1 MKVLFRACLLVFTV
15 FLFVGCGG
23 GSGDGPSLTPSDNT
37 NSSGDNGSDGGTG
50 AVTEPTVIRFGSF
63 SAGTFTAGQIATNK
77 TSLDAGQSASLTV
90 SFIDQNNSPIT
101 DTTDILF
108 TSPCASS
115 GLSEFDSTI
124 ASNTTGTVSVT
135 YVTRGCDGA
144 DIVTAQTS
152 LNGTTFTATVT
163 LQTVPAPLGSI
174 SFVSAT
180 PQIIGIKGSGAIP
193 EQSVVS
199 FLVTNSSGGPV
210 PNQDVSFVLN
220 NTTGGIT
227 LSNSSDTSDAT
238 GMVSTTVASGSI
250 ASSVRVTATAIRD
263 GITSSA
269 QSSALAITTG
279 IPDQD
284 SFSLSATSLNI
295 EGLKRDGIQ
304 TTLTLRA
311 ADRYNNPV
319 PDGTA
324 IVFQAEGASVQGSC
338 TTAGGACSVIMT
350 SQEPRPSNGRVTILA
365 SAIGEESF
373 NDANPSNGRYDDAE
387 TFTDLGEA
395 FRDDN
400 ENGVY
405 DSPNE
410 PYLDF
415 NNNNTRDSASGVY
428 EGLLCNGPS
437 KCNTNQSTIN
447 ISSNIVIVLSGS
459 SFFINVQPAA
469 ISLDAGTLTVLV
481 SIQDENG
488 QFPTGGTTV
497 SVSTDQGS
505 IVGPSSETIISTN
518 DSGPAVFAFQ
528 IKPGTAVGTGT
539 FRVTVTTPAGFIS
552 RGTANVTQTVVP

>member
-1 MKVLFRACLLVFTV
+1 MKVLFRAYLLMFAV

-23 GSGDGPSLTPSDNT
+23 GSGDGPTLTPGE
-37 NSSGDNGSDGGTG
+37 SSGTPDSGGDGGTG
-50 AVTEPTVIRFGSF
+50 AVTETTVVRFGSF
-63 SAGTFTAGQIATNK
+63 TGGTFNAGKIATNK
-77 TSLDAGQSASLTV
+77 TDLDAGQSASLTV

-101 DTTDILF
+101 DPADILF
-108 TSPCASS
+108 TSPCASA

-124 ASNTTGTVSVT
+124 AGNTTGTVSVT

-144 DIVTAQTS
+144 DIITAQTS
-152 LNGTTFTATVT
+152 LNGTTFSATVT

-210 PNQDVSFVLN
+210 PNQDVTFALN

-227 LSNSSDTSDAT
+227 LSNTNDTTDAT
-238 GMVSTTVASGSI
+238 GLVSTTVASGSI

-284 SFSLSATSLNI
+284 SFSLSATILNI
-295 EGLKRDGIQ
+295 EGLEYDGIQ
-304 TTLTLRA
+304 TTLTLRT

-324 IVFQAEGASVQGSC
+324 IVFQAEGASVEGSC
-338 TTAGGACSVIMT
+338 TTVGGSCSVTMT
-350 SQEPRPSNGRVTILA
+350 SQQPRPGDGRVTILA

-387 TFTDLGEA
+387 IFTDLGEA

-400 ENGVY
+400 ENGTY

-415 NNNNTRDSASGVY
+415 NSNSTRDAANGLY

-437 KCNTNQSTIN
+437 KCNSNQSTVT

-459 SFFINVQPAA
+459 SFFINVQPAV
-469 ISLDAGTLTVLV
+469 INLDGGNQTVIV
-481 SIQDENG
+481 SIQDVNG
-488 QFPTGGTTV
+488 QVPPAGTSV
-497 SVSTDQGS
+497 SVTTDQGS
-505 IVGPSSETIISTN
+505 IVGSSAETVLSTN
-518 DSGPAVFAFQ
+518 NPGPIAYAFTL
-528 IKPGTAVGTGT
+528 KPGAAAGNGT
-539 FRVTVTTPAGFIS
+539 FTVNVITPIGLIS
-552 RGTANVTQTVVP
+552 RGTADVTQTVVP